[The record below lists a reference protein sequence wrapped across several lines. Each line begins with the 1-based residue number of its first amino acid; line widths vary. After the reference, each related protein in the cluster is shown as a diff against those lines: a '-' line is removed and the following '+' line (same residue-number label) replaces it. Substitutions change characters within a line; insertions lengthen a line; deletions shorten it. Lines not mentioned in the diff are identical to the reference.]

1 MCTCADFSHFPEGSS
16 GEKNGKNSP
25 EKRIGESLK
34 NSTNAQAR
42 AGGLA
47 STPDR
52 FQTHTEHRIRTT
64 HILRTR
70 TGPVVTGTFDEA
82 AASFCC
88 EWEPW
93 PLTSQQLDAVL
104 PEYEAWRDAIFA
116 DWSRRSRLNVLL
128 VTL

>member
-1 MCTCADFSHFPEGSS
+1 MCTCADFSHFPERSL

-34 NSTNAQAR
+34 NSTSAHDPAS
-42 AGGLA
+42 LA
-47 STPDR
+47 PTPAS

-70 TGPVVTGTFDEA
+70 TGPVVTGTFDEKT
-82 AASFCC
+82 ASFSC